1 MNVVEAYDLVKRF
14 GSVVAVNG
22 VSFSVRKG
30 EIYGILGPNGAG
42 KTTTTRM
49 TIGVLKPDRG
59 EAYIMGYN
67 VHKEPIKARS
77 LIGVVPEIS
86 NPYMDLTVW
95 DNLMLVGGV
104 YCLPKNVK
112 VKRARELLE
121 TFELY
126 DVRGRKA
133 KFLSKGMRR
142 RLLLAMALISDPD
155 ILFLDE
161 PTSGLDVFSAR
172 IIRRMLLEL
181 KRQGKTIVLTTHNID
196 EAGLLCDRVAI
207 MNKGKIIASGT
218 PEELK
223 IKFGVYTCISICFN
237 REINERDIS
246 KYLGEFDIVV
256 QGKRIILTCKTEN
269 LNEVLDKIAV
279 MVRNSGLR
287 IRELQASGPSFE
299 DIFVKLVKGKGV

>member
-1 MNVVEAYDLVKRF
+1 MDVVEAYGLVKRF
-14 GSVVAVNG
+14 GNIVAVNG

-42 KTTTTRM
+42 KTTTIRI

-59 EAYIMGYN
+59 EVYIMGYN

-95 DNLMLVGGV
+95 DNLMLVGGI

-269 LNEVLDKIAV
+269 LNEVLDKIAI

-299 DIFVKLVKGKGV
+299 DIFVKLVRGKGV